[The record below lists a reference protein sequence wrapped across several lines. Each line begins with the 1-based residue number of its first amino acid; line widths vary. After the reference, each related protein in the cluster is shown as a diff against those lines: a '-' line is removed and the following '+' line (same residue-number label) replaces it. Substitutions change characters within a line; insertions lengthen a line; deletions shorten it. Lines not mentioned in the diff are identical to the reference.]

1 MEPRGGEAL
10 EEARRVDVGG
20 ENDARV
26 GRVDGGEVALGLD
39 DGVVEEVQGVGGVG
53 GLALC
58 FDGAGGLG
66 GLLDGELYDEL
77 ADGRDLVGGL
87 VPLAV
92 VEVGGGFAEDGVAW
106 GCEHDGGVGEGLV
119 ERRGGLGLLGLRCC
133 HGLCSC
139 CWTWQWC

>member
-1 MEPRGGEAL
+1 VIFDGQYIDLSRDDLMESRIENHAGLRTRQTNRLLSPGNPIQRPRVAEEVGACTYQSRRASESSCVEPRGGEAL

-26 GRVDGGEVALGLD
+26 GRVDGGEVALGLG

-58 FDGAGGLG
+58 FDGAGGFG

-77 ADGRDLVGGL
+77 ADG
-87 VPLAV
+87 
-92 VEVGGGFAEDGVAW
+92 
-106 GCEHDGGVGEGLV
+106 
-119 ERRGGLGLLGLRCC
+119 
-133 HGLCSC
+133 
-139 CWTWQWC
+139 